1 MAWILVSIT
10 DFPILK
16 KVSVGLGGV
25 VGLFFFVGTPI
36 FDLRIST
43 TRHFVTTLEVVVCRT
58 FCQNLI
64 LDFQSK
70 SIPAT
75 TVQNQ
80 YLSDFQN
87 PNFLIFGSDSGFN
100 LKILSPEKS

>member
-1 MAWILVSIT
+1 MLIL
-10 DFPILK
+10 D
-16 KVSVGLGGV
+16 
-25 VGLFFFVGTPI
+25 LF
-36 FDLRIST
+36 DWRIST

-75 TVQNQ
+75 TVQNHC
-80 YLSDFQN
+80 LSDFQILQ
-87 PNFLIFGSDSGFN
+87 FLIYGLDSGFN
-100 LKILSPEKS
+100 H